1 MTIEPD
7 ETHVLMALDAAA
19 MSPCRSK
26 RGVVLYDPASGAH
39 RGSGYNGP
47 PGGACPGRAI
57 CAGSCGQRSV
67 HAEIR
72 ALRVADVYRRHTPR
86 ALLDLVHVELG
97 PDRTVVACDGP
108 SCAGC
113 AAQILDVGFVGGV
126 WLYER
131 ASTPSQGAWV
141 RYTAAAFYDLT
152 LARCQVNATIVR
164 LETARA
170 AADARMVEACDQ
182 RSALDVEIDTLR
194 SARTAEG
201 PDPVTIPYR
210 T

>member
-1 MTIEPD
+1 MPEPD
-7 ETHVLMALDAAA
+7 ETHVLMALDAAE

-47 PGGACPGRAI
+47 PGGTCPGRAI

-97 PDRTVVACDGP
+97 PGRTVVSCDGP

-113 AAQILDVGFVGGV
+113 AAQILDSGFVGGV
-126 WLYER
+126 WLYEAER
-131 ASTPSQGAWV
+131 GHGGIDRWV
-141 RYTAAAFYDLT
+141 RYGAGDFYRISME
-152 LARCQVNATIVR
+152 RCR
-164 LETARA
+164 
-170 AADARMVEACDQ
+170 RMQ
-182 RSALDVEIDTLR
+182 
-194 SARTAEG
+194 
-201 PDPVTIPYR
+201 
-210 T
+210 